1 MCTMITPLVRHSA
14 GISASAAM
22 SAAVVRIGFAG
33 RKGLVGVHTPLH
45 RCCGGILHPRDRW
58 GTRDFWRG
66 LVLTP
71 SPSFRFRPILFHSV
85 GVRCIVNCMGA

>member
-33 RKGLVGVHTPLH
+33 RKGLVGVHTPMH
-45 RCCGGILHPRDRW
+45 RFAVGFSILVTGGAP
-58 GTRDFWRG
+58 GTSG
-66 LVLTP
+66 EA
-71 SPSFRFRPILFHSV
+71 SF
-85 GVRCIVNCMGA
+85 